1 LFNVKIRELKGE
13 KLRISYSAFQTYS
26 QCPLKYKFQYIDWI
40 KVPEKPEFFF
50 GSLVHEVVQMALRRD
65 PVIPTLK
72 DLLKFYESKWREE
85 IFPDK
90 LTSDQYFKLGK
101 EMIKNFH
108 AGYKPGLRKV
118 VAAEKRFQIPLEH
131 HTLSGIIDRVDKLPF
146 GAYEIVDYKTSKSL
160 PSQED
165 VDLDKQLATY
175 AIAVQTL
182 WPEAK
187 DMRLTLHFLKFNS
200 MITTSRTQEQIENM
214 KLEICTTADK
224 IEKTK
229 TFKPCEN
236 KFCDWC
242 DYKHLCPLKK
252 NQEVRSMDNGI
263 DKIANDYIASY
274 KKIAE
279 LSPAIQK
286 HFDDKKIKE
295 LKTNLGTITR
305 DDARNLWVE

>member
-1 LFNVKIRELKGE
+1 M
-13 KLRISYSAFQTYS
+13 RISYSAFQTYS
-26 QCPLKYKFQYIDWI
+26 QCPLKYKFQYIDWV

-65 PVIPTLK
+65 PIIPTIK
-72 DLLKFYESKWREE
+72 DLLKFYESKWREDV
-85 IFPDK
+85 FPDK
-90 LTSDQYFKLGK
+90 LASDQYLKLGR

-108 AGYKPGLRKV
+108 EGYKPGLRKV
-118 VAAEKRFQIPLEH
+118 VAAEKRFQIPLEN

-160 PSQED
+160 PTQEE

-175 AIAVQTL
+175 AIAVQTM

-187 DMRLTLHFLKFNS
+187 DMRLTLHFLKHNS
-200 MITTSRTQEQIENM
+200 LITTSRTPEQIEKM
-214 KLEICTTADK
+214 KFEIVSAADK
-224 IEKTK
+224 ISKTK

-252 NQEVRSMDNGI
+252 NQMSTDNDQVKEI
-263 DKIANDYIASY
+263 DTIINDYIAAY
-274 KKIAE
+274 KKIADLTPE
-279 LSPAIQK
+279 IQK
-286 HFDDKKIKE
+286 HFDTEKINE
-295 LKTNLGTITR
+295 LKTDLGTITR
-305 DDARNLWVE
+305 DNVRNLWVE